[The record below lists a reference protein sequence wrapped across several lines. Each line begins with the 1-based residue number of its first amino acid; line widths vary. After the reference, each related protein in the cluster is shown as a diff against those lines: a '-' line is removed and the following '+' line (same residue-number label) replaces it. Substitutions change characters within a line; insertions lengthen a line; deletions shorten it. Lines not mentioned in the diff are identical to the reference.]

1 MNTKVNKMV
10 TYKIT
15 IQESIA
21 FLQTSDNLLE
31 YVMRNDQFTIVAKSI
46 KKTKNKLCKNMK
58 VPCE

>member
-31 YVMRNDQFTIVAKSI
+31 YIMRNDQFTIAAKSI
-46 KKTKNKLCKNMK
+46 KKTRNKLCKKHESPM
-58 VPCE
+58 